1 MFVFVNN
8 HIKSWK
14 KINICVS
21 LSPSLIWKPKT
32 NIEILKSPNASFP
45 INYQWLHLAGW
56 AAEGSNVR
64 PGYFRAPSSEPWA
77 QAVWNLSMCCALP
90 YLEAAAAQQLFLPS
104 IPALMQYIWLW
115 HYTRIPLQSRWKETG
130 WWKEMWTEQVCSISW
145 TSLLVLHKGITSV
158 GWRHVLVMERSPLQR
173 KWVH

>member
-32 NIEILKSPNASFP
+32 NIEIRKSPNASFP

-104 IPALMQYIWLW
+104 IPALMQCIWLW
-115 HYTRIPLQSRWKETG
+115 HYTGYHYKAGKRKQDDGRKCELNRFVALAELLCWFYIKE
-130 WWKEMWTEQVCSISW
+130 
-145 TSLLVLHKGITSV
+145 
-158 GWRHVLVMERSPLQR
+158 
-173 KWVH
+173 